1 MQTWIVGVWVTWWS
15 WEWQNP
21 FRWSV
26 RFSSR
31 LVRLP
36 RWSWEWMTSSRLHP
50 GEKGR
55 GEERWEAKE
64 FQWRRGEERCV
75 GESEELEHSRHEPYR
90 WSHAWEWRT
99 FYFSLHTGKGHLI
112 IATEEQLQCIPRTQ
126 SLVVHISMYIYCID
140 LCLSPSFHCLLYEKL
155 ELRSLVSFC
164 AIKKTILSGLDASL
178 IPRLQP
184 NFCHCAK
191 NITKAGK
198 KPRNETGSEPWNQ
211 IG

>member
-1 MQTWIVGVWVTWWS
+1 MDRGCVGDMMELGVTES
-15 WEWQNP
+15 FQVKRQVLISASEAAEMIL
-21 FRWSV
+21 RV
-26 RFSSR
+26 DDIIKAA
-31 LVRLP
+31 P
-36 RWSWEWMTSSRLHP
+36 RWER
-50 GEKGR
+50 KGR
-55 GEERWEAKE
+55 GKVGSKRIPVKEREEK
-64 FQWRRGEERCV
+64 RCV
-75 GESEELEHSRHEPYR
+75 GESEELEHSRHEPYW

-198 KPRNETGSEPWNQ
+198 KSQNETGSEPWNQ